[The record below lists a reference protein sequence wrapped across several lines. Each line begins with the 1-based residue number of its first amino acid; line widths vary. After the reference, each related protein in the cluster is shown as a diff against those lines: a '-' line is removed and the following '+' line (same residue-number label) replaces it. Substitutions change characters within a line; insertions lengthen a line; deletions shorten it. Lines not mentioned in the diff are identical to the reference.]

1 MIHFFKLVR
10 PINLLIIL
18 LTMFGTRFYILQF
31 HSHSK
36 VDDNPF
42 NFALLVLSTLFIA
55 AAGNIINDYFDVK
68 ADRINKPEKLILT
81 KHVKRRYAIISHWAL
96 NLAAFGIGCY
106 LSYYYGELSF
116 AFIHLVSINILWFY
130 SMVLKRKPLIG
141 NLLIAG
147 LTGMIPLLVAIY
159 FRAGNYSTEIYNS
172 FDPST
177 WVTPIDYSFVY
188 LLAFFAFIQNLIRE
202 VIKDVQDIP
211 GDQLI
216 YVKSLPMLIGLK
228 TTLFLTLPF
237 LLILPVVYCYVF
249 FEYFLINKGISAYL
263 IISLPFLLSAFINLF
278 LIGYIIMKREHSSLK
293 LVDRLIKITM
303 LVGVLSTFHLGY
315 FFHA

>member
-1 MIHFFKLVR
+1 MIHFIKLVR

-18 LTMFGTRFYILQF
+18 LTMYGTRYYILQF

-106 LSYYYGELSF
+106 LSYHYGELSF
-116 AFIHLVSINILWFY
+116 AFIHLISINILWFY

-141 NLLIAG
+141 NILIAS

-159 FRAGNYSTEIYNS
+159 FRAGNYSTENYNS

-177 WVTPIDYSFVY
+177 WVTQIDYSFVY

-202 VIKDVQDIP
+202 IIKDAQDIP
-211 GDQLI
+211 GDHLI

-228 TTLFLTLPF
+228 STLFFTLPF

-249 FEYFLINKGISAYL
+249 FEYFLINKGFSAYL
-263 IISLPFLLSAFINLF
+263 TISLPFLLSAFINLF

-303 LVGVLSTFHLGY
+303 LVGILSTFHFGY